1 MAATRN
7 ASRARHPGGE
17 GWIIF
22 AGIMIGMLGILNLI
36 YGIAAIGKSSFFVD
50 DARYI
55 ISDLRTWGW
64 VTLII
69 GVAQLAAG
77 WSIWAGGSY
86 GRWFGIGVAA
96 VSAIGAL
103 LAIPSYPLW
112 SLAVVTLD
120 VLVIYALATYGG
132 ESRLNL

>member
-7 ASRARHPGGE
+7 AARARHPGGD

-22 AGIMIGMLGILNLI
+22 AGIMIGMLGVLNVI
-36 YGIAAIGKSSFFVD
+36 YGIAAISTSSFFVQ

-64 VTLII
+64 ITLII
-69 GVAQLAAG
+69 GIAQLAAG
-77 WSIWAGGSY
+77 WSIWAGGSF
-86 GRWFGIGVAA
+86 GRWFGIAVAS
-96 VSAIGAL
+96 VNAIGAL
-103 LAIPSYPLW
+103 LSISAYPLW
-112 SLAVVTLD
+112 TLAVVAID
-120 VLVIYALATYGG
+120 VLVIYALAAYGG